1 VDAERS
7 NFIPMED
14 NSDTFGLV
22 GRTLAEKYKVERVVA
37 KGGFGTVYCAR
48 HIALDVPVAIKV
60 LRVPDRFEGEL
71 RAEFLDGFKLEA
83 RTIASLAHPAIVRV
97 IDYGSASFASGES
110 PWMALDWIEGRT
122 LEADLEGRP
131 VGAGRSPHEVLD
143 LLRPAFDALA
153 CAHAAGI
160 AHRDIKPANMILAR
174 ARRGEPG
181 LRVLD
186 FGVAKV
192 MEVGEQAGSGHTATR
207 TELSSYSLYYA
218 APEQLSHARTGPWT
232 DVHALALLLVELL
245 TGQRA
250 YRATDAVAIYSDILD
265 RERPTPG
272 RAGVDVGPWE
282 PVLARALAL
291 RPSDRHADA
300 DALLAALEASLDP
313 AEAAWRSSR
322 ASTALAPATQPSA
335 DTVRPRVRGLTPD
348 SLAGASGVKPP
359 PPRRHR
365 WLVPAVAALGLSLV
379 AVGVRAV
386 TRPDARSPVAGGT
399 TVLPVRS
406 TSARATPELTSV
418 VAAPRAEVVAPAAP
432 PAPASHVDGDRSPE
446 PRVRRGRP
454 RREPSTAAPRATAA
468 IPAPPAPAAATV
480 PSIVIE

>member
-1 VDAERS
+1 
-7 NFIPMED
+7 MED
-14 NSDTFGLV
+14 NPDTFGLV

-37 KGGFGTVYCAR
+37 QGGFGTVYCAR
-48 HIALDVPVAIKV
+48 HTALDVPVAIKV

-97 IDYGSASFASGES
+97 IDYGSASFATGES

-131 VGAGRSPHEVLD
+131 VGAGRSPREVLD
-143 LLRPAFDALA
+143 LLRPAFNALS

-160 AHRDIKPANMILAR
+160 AHRDIKPANMILVR

-192 MEVGEQAGSGHTATR
+192 MEVGEQAGSGQTATR

-250 YRATDAVAIYSDILD
+250 YRATDAVAIYSDILN

-282 PVLARALAL
+282 PVLARALSL
-291 RPSDRHADA
+291 RPSERHADA
-300 DALLAALEASLDP
+300 DVLLAALEDSLNP
-313 AEAAWRSSR
+313 AEAAWRSRPPS
-322 ASTALAPATQPSA
+322 SALAPATQPSA

-365 WLVPAVAALGLSLV
+365 WLVPAAAAFALSFV
-379 AVGVRAV
+379 AVGAFRA
-386 TRPDARSPVAGGT
+386 TRSHAPSPV
-399 TVLPVRS
+399 P
-406 TSARATPELTSV
+406 SASAPATPEPAAV
-418 VAAPRAEVVAPAAP
+418 VAAPRAEVVAPRAVVAPAAP
-432 PAPASHVDGDRSPE
+432 PAPANDVIDDRASE
-446 PRVRRGRP
+446 PRVRRVRP
-454 RREPSTAAPRATAA
+454 RREPDASAPRTTAA
-468 IPAPPAPAAATV
+468 IPAPPAPAAATA